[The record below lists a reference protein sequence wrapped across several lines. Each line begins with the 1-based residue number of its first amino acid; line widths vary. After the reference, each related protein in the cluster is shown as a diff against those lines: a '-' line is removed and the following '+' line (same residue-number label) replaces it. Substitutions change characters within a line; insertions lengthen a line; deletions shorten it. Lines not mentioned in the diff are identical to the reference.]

1 MKRTTLFILKYKL
14 LHWFSRT
21 LFKIKQFR
29 ELGEIEQVKKEV
41 HLKRKKRCTMSFKR
55 INGTYD
61 AIFSLGDLCLA
72 SIQLRRHNL
81 RPFAGVIDW
90 MGSPSLNDV
99 NRLLKNR
106 FEGFMDAS
114 HLSIRGYANAQNLLV
129 AEEQYGIMSNH
140 DFDTARNTGAYLA
153 TYPEVKA
160 KFDRRIKRFLNKCET
175 SKRILFVRTEG
186 TFDEIL
192 ALEDT
197 LSELVKGDF
206 RILVINHTNVSGI
219 VVQNWPLDNVLSLE
233 FPNVEKWEGNNALW
247 AQVLKGVHIR

>member
-1 MKRTTLFILKYKL
+1 
-14 LHWFSRT
+14 
-21 LFKIKQFR
+21 
-29 ELGEIEQVKKEV
+29 
-41 HLKRKKRCTMSFKR
+41 MSFKT

-72 SIQLRRHNL
+72 SIQLRRLNL

-90 MGSPSLNDV
+90 MGSPSLNNV

-106 FEGFMDAS
+106 FAGFMDAS
-114 HLSIRGYANAQNLLV
+114 HLSIRGYATAQNLLV
-129 AEEQYGIMSNH
+129 ADEQYNIMSNH
-140 DFDTARNTGAYLA
+140 DFDAERNSLAYLA

-160 KFDRRIKRFLNKCET
+160 KFDRRIKRFLTKCET

-206 RILVINHTNVSGI
+206 RILVINHTNVAGI
-219 VVQNWPLDNVLSLE
+219 VVKNWPLENVLSLE
-233 FPNVEKWEGNNALW
+233 FPNGEIWGGNNALW
-247 AQVLKGVHIR
+247 SQVLKGVHIR